1 MPSKLKT
8 NKYDY
13 KYYYTDLATL
23 LITQGV
29 ALHNC
34 KTDQEVLDSN
44 NKCIKLAEQFIK
56 QVSPPPVNET
66 GGHSGVS

>member
-1 MPSKLKT
+1 MPSRLKT
-8 NKYDY
+8 KYDY

-56 QVSPPPVNET
+56 RVSPPTVNET

>member
-8 NKYDY
+8 KYDY

-23 LITQGV
+23 LITQGT

-56 QVSPPPVNET
+56 QVSPPPVTET
-66 GGHSGVS
+66 GGHSELS

>member
-1 MPSKLKT
+1 MPSKLKI

-44 NKCIKLAEQFIK
+44 NKCIKLAERFIERI
-56 QVSPPPVNET
+56 SPSSEELKA
-66 GGHSGVS
+66 

>member
-1 MPSKLKT
+1 MPSKLKI

-44 NKCIKLAEQFIK
+44 TKCIKLAEQFIK
-56 QVSPPPVNET
+56 QVSAPPVN
-66 GGHSGVS
+66 

>member
-1 MPSKLKT
+1 MPSKLKI

-44 NKCIKLAEQFIK
+44 NKCIKLAEHFIK

-66 GGHSGVS
+66 GGHSGLS

>member
-1 MPSKLKT
+1 MPSKLKI

-66 GGHSGVS
+66 GGHSGLS

>member
-1 MPSKLKT
+1 MPSKLKI

>member
-8 NKYDY
+8 KYDY
-13 KYYYTDLATL
+13 KCYYNDLATL
-23 LITQGV
+23 LITHGTV
-29 ALHNC
+29 LHNC

-56 QVSPPPVNET
+56 QVSPPPVN
-66 GGHSGVS
+66 